1 MEILLNALVAILRSQ
16 QLRDVLVYTTLLF
29 VFATAWV
36 IYRWPD
42 LSVPAFVVAFVLLSG
57 EALLIYLAVKR
68 LRHRQP

>member
-1 MEILLNALVAILRSQ
+1 VETLQKAMVVILKSQ
-16 QLRDVLVYTTLLF
+16 QLRDVLVYTTLLL

-42 LSVPAFVVAFVLLSG
+42 MALPAVVVTGVLLGG

-68 LRHRQP
+68 LRHPQH